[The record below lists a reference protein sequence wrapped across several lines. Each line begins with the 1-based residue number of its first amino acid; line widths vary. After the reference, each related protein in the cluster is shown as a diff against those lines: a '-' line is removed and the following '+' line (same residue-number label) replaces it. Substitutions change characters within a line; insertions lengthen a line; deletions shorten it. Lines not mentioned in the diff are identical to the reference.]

1 MVDSKR
7 VIRKVCNEKGVNE
20 QALAALM
27 GWTPSQAKARLA
39 GHVEVTPDECHQIA
53 GIAGMTY
60 GTLMTLL
67 KIGY

>member
-1 MVDSKR
+1 M
-7 VIRKVCNEKGVNE
+7 NEK
-20 QALAALM
+20 ALAALM

-39 GHVEVTPDECHQIA
+39 GYVEVTPDECHQIA